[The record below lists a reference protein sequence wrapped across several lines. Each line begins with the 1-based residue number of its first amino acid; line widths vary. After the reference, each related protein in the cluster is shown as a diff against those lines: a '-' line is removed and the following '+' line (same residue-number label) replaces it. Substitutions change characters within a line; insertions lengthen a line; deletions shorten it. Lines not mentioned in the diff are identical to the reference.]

1 MFTNLS
7 LGAIGVQASLVEGI
21 KLAKSVGFEGLEV
34 DIREVAKH
42 VEEKGLEEVKRLFE
56 EAGVRP
62 GGWILPLD
70 WRGEEAAYREGLA
83 QLPRLAEVALSIDSR
98 RVPTWVLPFSDE
110 RPFKENFNW
119 HRDRFEPIARLLT
132 EHGCSLGLEFIG
144 PKTSRARHRY
154 EFIYTL
160 DGMLELCEAIGTG
173 NVGLLLDSWHWYTSR
188 GTVEDLRRLRSSQ
201 VVYVHI
207 NDAPKGVPVD
217 EQIDNL
223 RCLPGETGVIDLK
236 GFLESLQAIGYDGPV
251 TPEPFSQK
259 LRGMP
264 ALEAVRV
271 TRDALLKVW
280 TAAGLR

>member
-1 MFTNLS
+1 VFTNLS
-7 LGAIGVQASLVEGI
+7 LGAIGVKASLVEGI

-119 HRDRFEPIARLLT
+119 HRERFEPIARLLT

>member
-7 LGAIGVQASLVEGI
+7 LGAIGVKASLVEGI

-119 HRDRFEPIARLLT
+119 HRERFEPIARLLT

>member
-7 LGAIGVQASLVEGI
+7 LGAIGVKASLVEGI

-217 EQIDNL
+217 EQIDNV

>member
-7 LGAIGVQASLVEGI
+7 LGAIGVKASLVEGI

>member
-1 MFTNLS
+1 VFTNLS
-7 LGAIGVQASLVEGI
+7 LGAIGVKASLVEGI